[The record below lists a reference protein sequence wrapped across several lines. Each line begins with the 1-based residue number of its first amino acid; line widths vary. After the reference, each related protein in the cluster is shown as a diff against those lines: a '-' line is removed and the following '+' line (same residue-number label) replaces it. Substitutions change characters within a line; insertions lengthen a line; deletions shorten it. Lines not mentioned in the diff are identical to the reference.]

1 MQLKQKKKLGL
12 IVNPIAGMGGKVGLK
27 GSDGQKALYL
37 AKELGA
43 KPESN
48 LKTKQAL
55 EHLLHLKDDFDL
67 VTCPGLMGENVAKD
81 CGITTTIIGMH
92 NSNTTAE
99 DTMRAA
105 SEMKNLGVSLILV
118 AGGDGTARDI
128 HKSIAESI
136 PVLGIPAGVK
146 IYSGIYALTAYYAGK
161 AVAMF
166 LSGDLSEVKLAEIMD
181 IDENAFRNG
190 KLSAQIYGYMYTLDA
205 PTLVQGSKTTTI
217 TTEKEEFIGISR
229 ELIRLIE
236 KDTYYIISSGTTLQP
251 MMDELGLQNTLLG
264 VDIIFNNKLVAS
276 DVNENTILEFINAR
290 KAKIIVTII
299 GGQGYIF
306 GRGNQQISS
315 KVIKTIGKENIIVAS
330 SSSKLTALSGNP
342 LRVDTGDRDL
352 DNYLS
357 GYMPIITGF
366 KQSHMYK
373 VV

>member
-1 MQLKQKKKLGL
+1 MQSKQKKKLGL

-27 GSDGQKALYL
+27 GSDGQKALYF
-37 AKELGA
+37 ARELGA

-67 VTCPGLMGENVAKD
+67 VTCPGLMGEDVAKD
-81 CGITTTIIGMH
+81 CGITPITIGIHNLDTT
-92 NSNTTAE
+92 SE
-99 DTMRAA
+99 DTIRAA

-128 HKSIAESI
+128 HKSIVESI

-161 AVAMF
+161 AAAKF
-166 LSGDLSEVKLAEIMD
+166 LSGDLSAVKLAEIMD

-190 KLSAQIYGYMYTLDA
+190 KLSVQVYGYMYTLDA
-205 PTLVQGSKTTTI
+205 PTLVQGSKNATI
-217 TTEKEEFIGISR
+217 TTEKEEFIGISK
-229 ELIRLIE
+229 ELIRIME
-236 KDTYYIISSGTTLQP
+236 NDTYYLISSGTTFQP
-251 MMDELGLQNTLLG
+251 FMEELGLQNTLLG
-264 VDIIFNNKLVAS
+264 VDIIYNNKLVAN
-276 DVNENTILEFINAR
+276 DVNENTILDFINNNNS
-290 KAKIIVTII
+290 KIIVTII

-315 KVIKTIGKENIIVAS
+315 KIIKTIGKENIIVVS
-330 SSSKLTALSGNP
+330 SSSKLTAFSGKP

>member
-67 VTCPGLMGENVAKD
+67 VTCPGLMGEDVAKD
-81 CGITTTIIGMH
+81 CGITPITIGIHNLDTT
-92 NSNTTAE
+92 SE
-99 DTMRAA
+99 DTIRAA

-128 HKSIAESI
+128 HKSIVESI

-161 AVAMF
+161 AAAKF
-166 LSGDLSEVKLAEIMD
+166 LSGDLSAVKLAEIMD

-251 MMDELGLQNTLLG
+251 MMDELDLQNTLLG

-315 KVIKTIGKENIIVAS
+315 RIIKVIGKENIIVAS

>member
-1 MQLKQKKKLGL
+1 MQSKQKKKLGL

-27 GSDGQKALYL
+27 GSDGQKALYF
-37 AKELGA
+37 ARELGA

-67 VTCPGLMGENVAKD
+67 VTCPGLMGEDVAKD
-81 CGITTTIIGMH
+81 CGITPITIGIHNLDTT
-92 NSNTTAE
+92 SE
-99 DTMRAA
+99 DTIRAA

-128 HKSIAESI
+128 HKSIVESI

-146 IYSGIYALTAYYAGK
+146 IYSGIYALTSYYAGK
-161 AVAMF
+161 AAAKF
-166 LSGDLSEVKLAEIMD
+166 LSGDLSAVKLAEIMD

>member
-1 MQLKQKKKLGL
+1 MQSKRKKLGL
-12 IVNPIAGMGGKVGLK
+12 IVNPIAGIGGKVGLK
-27 GSDGQKALYL
+27 GSDGQKALYF
-37 AKELGA
+37 AQELGA

-55 EHLLHLKDDFDL
+55 DHLLQLKDDFDL
-67 VTCPGLMGENVAKD
+67 ITYPGLMGEDVAKS
-81 CGITTTIIGMH
+81 CGITPIIIGID
-92 NSNTTAE
+92 NSVTTSD
-99 DTMRAA
+99 DTIRAA
-105 SEMKNLGVSLILV
+105 SDMKNLDVSLILV

-128 HKSIAESI
+128 HKSIGESI

-146 IYSGIYALTAYYAGK
+146 IYSGIYALTSYYAGK
-161 AVAMF
+161 AAAMF
-166 LSGDLSEVKLAEIMD
+166 LSGDLSGVKLAEIMD
-181 IDENAFRNG
+181 IDEDAFRNG
-190 KLSAQIYGYMYTLDA
+190 KLSAQIYGYMQTLDA
-205 PTLVQGSKTTTI
+205 PTLIQGSKTTTF

-229 ELIRLIE
+229 ELIRIME
-236 KDTYYIISSGTTLQP
+236 DDIYYIISSGTTFQP
-251 MMDELGLQNTLLG
+251 FMDELGLQNTLLG
-264 VDIIFNNKLVAS
+264 VDIIFNNKLIAS
-276 DVNENTILEFINAR
+276 DVNENTILEFISNR

-315 KVIKTIGKENIIVAS
+315 KVIKAIGKENIIVAS
-330 SSSKLTALSGNP
+330 SSPKLTALSGSP
-342 LRVDTGDRDL
+342 LRVDTGEKHL

>member
-1 MQLKQKKKLGL
+1 MQSKQKKKLGL

-27 GSDGQKALYL
+27 GSDGQKALYF
-37 AKELGA
+37 ARELGA

-67 VTCPGLMGENVAKD
+67 VTCPGLMGEDVAKD
-81 CGITTTIIGMH
+81 CGITPITIGIHNLDTT
-92 NSNTTAE
+92 SE
-99 DTMRAA
+99 DTIRAA

-128 HKSIAESI
+128 HKSIVESI

-161 AVAMF
+161 AAAKF
-166 LSGDLSEVKLAEIMD
+166 LSGDLSAVKLAEIMD

>member
-1 MQLKQKKKLGL
+1 MQSKQKKKLGL

-27 GSDGQKALYL
+27 GSDGQKALYF
-37 AKELGA
+37 ARELGA

-67 VTCPGLMGENVAKD
+67 VTCPGLMGEDVAKD
-81 CGITTTIIGMH
+81 CGITPITIGIHNLDTT
-92 NSNTTAE
+92 SE
-99 DTMRAA
+99 DTIRAA

-128 HKSIAESI
+128 HKSIVESI

-161 AVAMF
+161 AAAKF
-166 LSGDLSEVKLAEIMD
+166 LSGDLSAVKLAEIMD

-229 ELIRLIE
+229 ELIRLME
-236 KDTYYIISSGTTLQP
+236 KDIYYIIGSGTTLQP
-251 MMDELGLQNTLLG
+251 MMDELDLQNTLLG

-276 DVNENTILEFINAR
+276 DVNENTILEFINGR
-290 KAKIIVTII
+290 EAKIIVTII

-315 KVIKTIGKENIIVAS
+315 RIIKVIGKENIIVAS

>member
-1 MQLKQKKKLGL
+1 MQSKQKKKLGL

-27 GSDGQKALYL
+27 GSDGQKALYF
-37 AKELGA
+37 ARELGA

-67 VTCPGLMGENVAKD
+67 VTCRGLMGEDVAKD
-81 CGITTTIIGMH
+81 CGITPITIGIHNLDTT
-92 NSNTTAE
+92 SE
-99 DTMRAA
+99 DTIRAA

-128 HKSIAESI
+128 HKSIVESI

-161 AVAMF
+161 AAAKF
-166 LSGDLSEVKLAEIMD
+166 LSGDLSAVKLAEIMD

>member
-27 GSDGQKALYL
+27 GSDGQKALYF

-48 LKTKQAL
+48 LKTKLAL

-67 VTCPGLMGENVAKD
+67 VTCPGLMGEDVAKD
-81 CGITTTIIGMH
+81 CGITPITIGIH
-92 NSNTTAE
+92 NLDTTAE

-190 KLSAQIYGYMYTLDA
+190 KLSAQIYGYMQTLDA
-205 PTLVQGSKTTTI
+205 PTLVQGSKTTTV

-229 ELIRLIE
+229 ELIRLME
-236 KDTYYIISSGTTLQP
+236 KDTYYIVSSGTTLQP
-251 MMDELGLQNTLLG
+251 FMDELGLQNTLLG
-264 VDIIFNNKLVAS
+264 VDIIFNNKLVAN
-276 DVNENTILEFINAR
+276 DVNENTILEFIDNR

-330 SSSKLTALSGNP
+330 SSSKLTALSGSP
-342 LRVDTGDRDL
+342 LRVDTGEKDL